1 MMTKIAGIQEFMHSR
16 DSLLRCLDLMPV
28 GISIFKMVL
37 DDDGCA
43 VDMEYVY
50 CNQACAAMEG
60 MGDIDVAGMHF
71 YRDLFPV
78 KDRRWLVL
86 CGMAALRGEEKTI
99 LYLREDLGQ
108 FLQVSVSRPAYG
120 YCQCMMRN
128 VSQDFNLESSLVDYQ
143 SAIETVLNND
153 LTAAFTYDIDERV
166 IYNNFPGASKNVL
179 SKDLPESLAN
189 VPWSLAQSGFVREED
204 LDKVIEFIDKPLIS
218 DSYEAELEIMLN
230 FKMPPSEPSWQWY
243 ALNMHRYP
251 TVYRDHRRAVCSVRK
266 IQKEVDLRNMLRRKA
281 DMDLATG
288 VYNRQAALEFITSHL
303 AKSDKSCVL
312 CVFDLDN
319 LKTVNDTWG
328 HMKGDQVIF
337 FFANHL
343 LRVMEGYL
351 VFRLG
356 GDEFAAFGQGVS
368 PESVDERCAA
378 VLRGLDEQTEFD
390 FSIQCSAGA
399 AWKSGSTEYEELYR
413 NADKALY
420 MAKDAG
426 RHTWR
431 KIVLDELSDDGKRQD

>member
-1 MMTKIAGIQEFMHSR
+1 MTKIAEIQEFMHSR

-28 GISIFKMVL
+28 GISILKMVL
-37 DDDGCA
+37 DSDGCA

-50 CNQACAAMEG
+50 CNEACANMEG
-60 MGDIDVAGMHF
+60 MGEVDVHGMHF

-86 CGMAALRGEEKTI
+86 CGMAALRGEEKSI
-99 LYLREDLGQ
+99 LYLREDIGQ
-108 FLQVSVSRPAYG
+108 FLQVSVSQPAYG

-128 VSQDFNLESSLVDYQ
+128 VSSDFNLESSLVDYQ
-143 SAIETVLNND
+143 NAIETVLNND

-166 IYNNFPGASKNVL
+166 MYNNFPGANKNVL
-179 SKDLPESLAN
+179 SKDLPETLDN

-204 LDKVIEFIDKPLIS
+204 LDRILEFLDKPLLS
-218 DSYEAELEIMLN
+218 NSSEAELELQLN
-230 FKMPPSEPSWQWY
+230 FSMSPNEPSWQWY
-243 ALNMHRYP
+243 ALNLHRYP
-251 TVYRDHRRAVCSVRK
+251 TVYKDHRRAVCSVRK

-288 VYNRQAALEFITSHL
+288 VYNRQAAFEFITSHL
-303 AKSDKSCVL
+303 VKSDKSCVL
-312 CVFDLDN
+312 CLFDLDN

-328 HMKGDQVIF
+328 HMKGDEVIQ
-337 FFANHL
+337 FFANL
-343 LRVMEGYL
+343 LLQVMQGYL

-356 GDEFAAFGQGVS
+356 GDEFAAFGQGMS

-378 VLRGLDEQTEFD
+378 VLRGLDGQTRFEFP
-390 FSIQCSAGA
+390 IRCSAGA
-399 AWKSGSTEYEELYR
+399 AWKSGSIEYEDLYR

-431 KIVLDELSDDGKRQD
+431 KIVMDGLPDGGRHQN